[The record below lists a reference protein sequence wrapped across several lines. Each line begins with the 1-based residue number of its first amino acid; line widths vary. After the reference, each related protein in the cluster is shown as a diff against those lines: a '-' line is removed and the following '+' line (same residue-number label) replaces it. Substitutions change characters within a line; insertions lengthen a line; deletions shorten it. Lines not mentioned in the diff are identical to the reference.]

1 MRAISSAGSEHL
13 PYKQGVTGSN
23 PVSPTKP
30 QLRLFF
36 WAISSVGLERLLDR
50 QEVTGSNPVLP
61 TNLLNAPF
69 RGFFINIKFSVKFIV
84 SSLILRMFATKPING
99 IMFKQNRHTRRN
111 SPRFAL

>member
-50 QEVTGSNPVLP
+50 QEVTSSNLVLP
-61 TNLLNAPF
+61 TSVSQGFSLGSPF
-69 RGFFINIKFSVKFIV
+69 FCI
-84 SSLILRMFATKPING
+84 FAIDL
-99 IMFKQNRHTRRN
+99 Q
-111 SPRFAL
+111 

>member
-30 QLRLFF
+30 HQRLFF

-61 TNLLNAPF
+61 TKNNPTQLS
-69 RGFFINIKFSVKFIV
+69 GFLFI
-84 SSLILRMFATKPING
+84 
-99 IMFKQNRHTRRN
+99 Q
-111 SPRFAL
+111 

>member
-61 TNLLNAPF
+61 TYLLNAPY
-69 RGFFINIKFSVKFIV
+69 RGFFILQQKHQTHTKLTLLVDFSCFFDFGRSVHFGQRGHFGHF
-84 SSLILRMFATKPING
+84 S
-99 IMFKQNRHTRRN
+99 
-111 SPRFAL
+111 

>member
-61 TNLLNAPF
+61 TNLLNAPS

-99 IMFKQNRHTRRN
+99 IMFKQNRHNRVN
-111 SPRFAL
+111 PPRFAM

>member
-69 RGFFINIKFSVKFIV
+69 WGFFFIQQ
-84 SSLILRMFATKPING
+84 K
-99 IMFKQNRHTRRN
+99 H
-111 SPRFAL
+111 

>member
-23 PVSPTKP
+23 PVSPT
-30 QLRLFF
+30 QSLMRGFFF

-61 TNLLNAPF
+61 TNLL
-69 RGFFINIKFSVKFIV
+69 IKDSHMGLFLHIFCI
-84 SSLILRMFATKPING
+84 F
-99 IMFKQNRHTRRN
+99 TRFL
-111 SPRFAL
+111 S